1 MTKRLL
7 FLLISLGFFG
17 FTIAQEDAGSASE
30 EVVELSADDDEA
42 EPEEVVVTVLG
53 LLEASMKFHNLSK
66 LFTVRSMKIGVIQTL
81 LMHCLICLE

>member
-42 EPEEVVVTVLG
+42 EPEEVVVTG
-53 LLEASMKFHNLSK
+53 SRIA
-66 LFTVRSMKIGVIQTL
+66 RSQYEVSQPIQIIYGEEYENRGYTNFG
-81 LMHCLICLE
+81 IVVWE